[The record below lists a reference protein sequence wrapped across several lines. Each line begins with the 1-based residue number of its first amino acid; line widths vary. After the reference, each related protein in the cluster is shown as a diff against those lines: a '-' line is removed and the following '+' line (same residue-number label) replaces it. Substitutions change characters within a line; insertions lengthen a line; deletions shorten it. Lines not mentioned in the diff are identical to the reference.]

1 MPKRIL
7 QGVVVSDKN
16 DKTIVVLVE
25 RRLRHPV
32 LKKTV
37 RLSKKYHAHDEKN
50 EAKAGD
56 IVRIEETR
64 PLSKQKRWALVEKV
78 ARLRGERFAMQIDRV
93 GAWPGIVWAG
103 SLAPPPPLQHLAA
116 ELRRAAL
123 RIGVAERGVAAHV
136 VRLPQR
142 TEAPR
147 RGREKVK
154 QDGVDGSPFAAGHLY
169 IRGGNFRRVL

>member
-16 DKTIVVLVE
+16 EKTIVVLVE

-50 EAKAGD
+50 EAKSGD

-78 ARLRGERFAMQIDRV
+78 A
-93 GAWPGIVWAG
+93 AG
-103 SLAPPPPLQHLAA
+103 QA
-116 ELRRAAL
+116 
-123 RIGVAERGVAAHV
+123 
-136 VRLPQR
+136 
-142 TEAPR
+142 
-147 RGREKVK
+147 
-154 QDGVDGSPFAAGHLY
+154 
-169 IRGGNFRRVL
+169 